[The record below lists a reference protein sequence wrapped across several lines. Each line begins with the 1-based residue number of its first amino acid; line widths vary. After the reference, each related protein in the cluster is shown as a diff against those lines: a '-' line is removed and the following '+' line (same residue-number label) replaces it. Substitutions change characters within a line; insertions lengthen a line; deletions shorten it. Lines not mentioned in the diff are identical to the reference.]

1 MTKPL
6 PLFLSVTAL
15 AVSLLGATPLGH
27 AARSAVSAVVPLAR
41 TANYA
46 KNAGKLNGHN
56 SSIAPRVG
64 QIPVVGKNGKLPA
77 TLGAVGPAGPAGPAG
92 AAGPKGEAGVSGYQ
106 RVQQQGNTP
115 SNQNGERTY
124 TVQCPGGKTVLGGGF
139 NFGKGQEGAD
149 VSVIESTALSDS
161 TWEFKVR
168 NQTGNRAGG
177 TITFTA
183 VCASVSS

>member
-1 MTKPL
+1 
-6 PLFLSVTAL
+6 
-15 AVSLLGATPLGH
+15 
-27 AARSAVSAVVPLAR
+27 
-41 TANYA
+41 
-46 KNAGKLNGHN
+46 
-56 SSIAPRVG
+56 
-64 QIPVVGKNGKLPA
+64 
-77 TLGAVGPAGPAGPAG
+77 
-92 AAGPKGEAGVSGYQ
+92 
-106 RVQQQGNTP
+106 
-115 SNQNGERTY
+115 
-124 TVQCPGGKTVLGGGF
+124 VQCPGGKTVLGGGF